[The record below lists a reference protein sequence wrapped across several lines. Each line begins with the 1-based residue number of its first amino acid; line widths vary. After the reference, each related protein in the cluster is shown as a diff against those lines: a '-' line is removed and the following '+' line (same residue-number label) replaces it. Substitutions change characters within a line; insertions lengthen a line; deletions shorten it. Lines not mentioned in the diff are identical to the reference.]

1 MKSLEKQT
9 LVNICEQMAA
19 HPWPDAELNE
29 LVDRQMGII
38 TGLQDLLNALEVL
51 RQTDLVALPPA
62 NNVQHQ

>member
-19 HPWPDAELNE
+19 HPWSDAELNE
-29 LVDRQMGII
+29 LVDPQMGII

-51 RQTDLVALPPA
+51 RQTDLGALPPA